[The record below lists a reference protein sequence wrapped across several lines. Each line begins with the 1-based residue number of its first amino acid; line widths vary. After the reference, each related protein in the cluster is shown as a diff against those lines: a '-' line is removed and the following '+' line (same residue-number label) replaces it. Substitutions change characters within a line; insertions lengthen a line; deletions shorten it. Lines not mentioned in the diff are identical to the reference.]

1 MSWAA
6 FVQRVVVAFGE
17 PDAVA
22 SEEPSWPD
30 VGGAF
35 REDASRVVGKAVVPF
50 VVEAL
55 GEAPE
60 VGEEELE
67 GFVVLFG
74 LEVHAP
80 FFEGVVEVVAAE
92 GFAVADL
99 VAGVAVGPDGERLA
113 EEAAG
118 HCCSITTS
126 QHPNFSR

>member
-1 MSWAA
+1 MFWVA
-6 FVQRVVVAFGE
+6 FVQRVVVAFVE
-17 PDAVA
+17 ADAVA
-22 SEEPSWPD
+22 AEESSWSD

-35 REDASRVVGKAVVPF
+35 GEDASRVVGKAVVPF

-67 GFVVLFG
+67 GFVVFFG
-74 LEVHAP
+74 FEVHAP

-99 VAGVAVGPDGERLA
+99 VLGVAVGADGEGLA
-113 EEAAG
+113 E
-118 HCCSITTS
+118 
-126 QHPNFSR
+126 